1 VVHDMVTAIDP
12 AKKVV
17 KTAGGKEFAYDR
29 CVVAPG
35 IDFRYETI
43 EGYDEAATKT
53 VPHAWKAGEQTVI
66 LRKQLEDMKDG
77 GVFVLCAPPN
87 PYRCPPGPYER
98 ASLIANYFKKHKPKS
113 KIIILD
119 PKPKFSKQ
127 GLFKAA
133 WKKFYGFG
141 SDNAMI
147 EWRGAQEEAGIVSVD
162 VANKTVTTKFGDK
175 IKADVLNVVPAQKAG
190 KIAHVAGLTND
201 SGWCPVNLHTF
212 ESTIHKN
219 IHVIGD
225 ASIAKG
231 MPKSG
236 YAANSEAKV
245 CAASVAALLNGKEPP
260 APAYVN
266 TCYSIAAD
274 DWGFSVAAVYKLAK
288 DGSKIMKVSGG
299 LTPGDAPAEY
309 YKREV
314 YYAHSWY
321 NNTPFL
327 FAIIPARRFPCA
339 GNKKARVTAGG
350 GVLLSWVGHASVGM
364 LQLLAQLLQF
374 VLRPLCDTLR
384 RPGPVIPV
392 GGVGTVALDL
402 VQDSVQPVA
411 IGVRMLLRDAVRRV
425 PVAHFQQLDGLQK
438 HFSVRF
444 KHPSH
449 RSGRNHDRQ
458 GWLGNG

>member
-1 VVHDMVTAIDP
+1 MTKVNRRTFIQATGVAAAAGVAGMPNVVLGASKKVVVVGGGPGGATCARYLRIFDPGIEVTLIEPNKNYHTCFMSNEVLGGKRTIEQIRFGYDGLKKAGINVVHDMVTAIDP

-190 KIAHVAGLTND
+190 KIAHAAGLTND

-314 YYAHSWY
+314 YYAHSWF
-321 NNTPFL
+321 NNITRDIF
-327 FAIIPARRFPCA
+327 
-339 GNKKARVTAGG
+339 GG
-350 GVLLSWVGHASVGM
+350 
-364 LQLLAQLLQF
+364 
-374 VLRPLCDTLR
+374 
-384 RPGPVIPV
+384 
-392 GGVGTVALDL
+392 
-402 VQDSVQPVA
+402 
-411 IGVRMLLRDAVRRV
+411 
-425 PVAHFQQLDGLQK
+425 
-438 HFSVRF
+438 
-444 KHPSH
+444 
-449 RSGRNHDRQ
+449 
-458 GWLGNG
+458 

>member
-1 VVHDMVTAIDP
+1 MTKVNRRTFIQATGVAAAAGVAGMPNVVLGASKKVVVVGGGPGGATCARYLRIFDPGIEVTLIEPNKHYHTCFMSNEVIGGKRSIEQIRFGYDGLKKAGVNVVHDMVTAIDP
-12 AKKVV
+12 EKKVV

-53 VPHAWKAGEQTVI
+53 VPHAWKAGEQTMI

-119 PKPKFSKQ
+119 PKAKFSKQ

-141 SDNAMI
+141 TDNAMI
-147 EWRGAQEEAGIVSVD
+147 EWRGAQEEAGVVAVD
-162 VANKTVTTKFGDK
+162 VANRTVTTKFGDK

-299 LTPGDAPAEY
+299 LTPGDAPPEY

-321 NNTPFL
+321 NNITRDIF
-327 FAIIPARRFPCA
+327 
-339 GNKKARVTAGG
+339 GG
-350 GVLLSWVGHASVGM
+350 
-364 LQLLAQLLQF
+364 
-374 VLRPLCDTLR
+374 
-384 RPGPVIPV
+384 
-392 GGVGTVALDL
+392 
-402 VQDSVQPVA
+402 
-411 IGVRMLLRDAVRRV
+411 
-425 PVAHFQQLDGLQK
+425 
-438 HFSVRF
+438 
-444 KHPSH
+444 
-449 RSGRNHDRQ
+449 
-458 GWLGNG
+458 